1 MVVYNNVD
9 GVVQGTLGEEGDYPP
24 TVGISK
30 AQGLEFLAAIAA
42 GNAQTAN
49 LVVEQQTVITYNV
62 IAETL
67 TGDHNNVI
75 HVGGHSDSVTAGP
88 GINDNG
94 SGGIGILEVA
104 LHLTK
109 FKINNAVRFSWW
121 AAEEEGLLGA
131 HAYVNA
137 QPQSELDK
145 IKIYGNF
152 DMIASPNY
160 IIGIYDGDGSAF
172 NVTGPAGSAQAEHLF
187 IDYFRDIEK
196 VDSVPSDFNGRS
208 DYGPFL
214 DAGIACAGLFTGA
227 EGLKTVEEAAM
238 FGGEAGKAYD
248 PNYHAAGDTVAN
260 CDGTAFLINTRA
272 IAHMVAVLAKS
283 TAILEEPLV
292 RRGGYRDFTRATGV
306 PKKLVGGCGTT
317 VM

>member
-272 IAHMVAVLAKS
+272 IAHMVAVFAKS

-306 PKKLVGGCGTT
+306 PKKLVGGCETT